1 MKFNF
6 TVRAV
11 AWDTPDKDTWEEELI
26 PMCFDEETKKKIH
39 EVILKKYRSHK
50 FFKDRE
56 ALISGPATT
65 RLSIGGTKWLNKA
78 IIDINIIRGNKMPD
92 LRIQTNIDNGDL
104 PEQLE
109 LFEDQDPKQIS
120 LFDIFDKERLKEF
133 LNERDNK

>member
-109 LFEDQDPKQIS
+109 LFEEQEPKQMS
-120 LFDIFDKERLKEF
+120 LFDIFEKMQLKEF
-133 LNERDNK
+133 LEKLNK